1 MLTLAALMLA
11 SIWSGEPSEKSTV
24 KLSAPIPEIG
34 LPAGSE
40 KIQANYVSIPCT
52 DYKSEVIKE
61 GYIMSTSQVAHLFGA
76 LSQEH
81 AFNFQP
87 DDSAHYLVVRVKNT
101 GSLPARGV
109 IKCQI
114 SPEYLPFKVQIP
126 NLNPHMETFAHYVI
140 PLQPF
145 SPSAEAAKNDERF
158 VHLDWDSLS
167 IILDLE

>member
-1 MLTLAALMLA
+1 MLTLAAALLA
-11 SIWSGEPSEKSTV
+11 FNPLGDPSEKSTV
-24 KLSAPIPEIG
+24 ELSTPASEIA
-34 LPAGSE
+34 LPTGSE
-40 KIQANYVSIPCT
+40 KIQANYVSIPCP

-76 LSQEH
+76 LSQDH
-81 AFNFQP
+81 TFTFQP
-87 DDSAHYLVVRVKNT
+87 DDTAHYLVVRVKNT

-114 SPEYLPFKVQIP
+114 SSEYLPFKVQIP
-126 NLNPHMETFAHYVI
+126 NLNAHMETFAHYVI

-145 SPSAEAAKNDERF
+145 SPSAEPAKNDDRF

-167 IILDLE
+167 IVLDLE

>member
-1 MLTLAALMLA
+1 MLTLAAALLA
-11 SIWSGEPSEKSTV
+11 FNLFVEPSEKSTV
-24 KLSAPIPEIG
+24 ELSTPAPAIA
-34 LPAGSE
+34 LPVGAE

-61 GYIMSTSQVAHLFGA
+61 GYIMSTTQVAHLFGA

-81 AFNFQP
+81 AFTFQP
-87 DDSAHYLVVRVKNT
+87 DDTAHYLVVRVKNT

-114 SPEYLPFKVQIP
+114 SSEYLPFKVQIP
-126 NLNPHMETFAHYVI
+126 NLSPHMETFAHYVI

-145 SPSAEAAKNDERF
+145 SPSAEPAKDDERF
-158 VHLDWDSLS
+158 VHLDWDTLS